1 MIKIGKSIYNNKY
14 FFLLVSLIL
23 SSFAHLFN
31 PTGWPGLY
39 YDEAIYMR
47 RAMHLMNGLGPQEDP
62 SFYDHPYFGQFFLAG
77 IFSLIGFPHIISSQ
91 IGNTTS
97 IEMLYF
103 VPRIIMGLIAIIDT
117 FLIFQISERLYNKKV
132 ALISSVIFG
141 VTPLSWLLRWILL
154 DSILLPFLLL
164 AILLAIIS
172 NNYLKRNERNSGTIL
187 FISSGLSLGLA
198 IFTKIP
204 AFVII
209 PLTGYLIFK
218 NTDRSAKR
226 ISLWLLFVILIPMIW
241 PAYSIINGQFINWVT
256 GVYYQ
261 THRESQPLVNSFQ
274 TILFKDDPVFLILG
288 IAGLIMAVLKKD
300 LVILLWIIPFF
311 LFLYVIGWVSL
322 YHWIPLIPAF
332 SIAIGVMIEEI
343 LKIFQDKKI
352 IKIFFSTFTILLVI
366 GSIDLVGTT
375 SIITR
380 NVNLAHFEAAAHL
393 YSYLSNIKNNSKT
406 NSNANI
412 TVIADP
418 FYLWIAKYIFKLNYD
433 YKPYYNVN
441 SIGNRTILVIDR
453 DLRNI
458 MSKNDELSKKINEIY
473 HSKPSYTVYIA
484 RDPKVAY
491 NVTIIDYPP
500 FITNPKSA
508 VRAIEN
514 NNKVI
519 VAAANSAN
527 H

>member
-1 MIKIGKSIYNNKY
+1 MIKMGKPIDNNKY
-14 FFLLVSLIL
+14 SILVVSLLL

-31 PTGWPGLY
+31 PIGWPGLY
-39 YDEAIYMR
+39 YDEGIYMG

-62 SFYDHPYFGQFFLAG
+62 TFYDHPYFGQFFLAG
-77 IFSLIGFPHIISSQ
+77 IFSLIGFPHIISPQ

-103 VPRIIMGLIAIIDT
+103 APRIIMGLIAIIDT
-117 FLIFQISERLYNKKV
+117 FLIFQISERLYNQKV
-132 ALISSVIFG
+132 ALISSIIFG
-141 VTPLSWLLRWILL
+141 ITPLSWLLRWILL

-164 AILLAIIS
+164 SILLAIIS
-172 NNYLKRNERNSGTIL
+172 NNYLKRNESNSGTLL

-209 PLTGYLIFK
+209 PLIGFLIFK

-226 ISLWLLFVILIPMIW
+226 IRLWLLFVILIPMIW
-241 PAYSIINGQFINWVT
+241 PAYSIINGQFINWVS
-256 GVYYQ
+256 GMYYQ

-274 TILFKDDPVFLILG
+274 TILLKDDPIFLILG
-288 IAGLIMAVLKKD
+288 IAGLIIAVIKRD
-300 LVILLWIIPFF
+300 FVVLLWIIPFF
-311 LFLYVIGWVSL
+311 LFFYVIGWVSL

-332 SIAIGVMIEEI
+332 SIAIGVMIDEI
-343 LKIFQDKKI
+343 LKRFHNKRI
-352 IKIFFSTFTILLVI
+352 IKIFFSTFTILLII

-380 NVNLAHFEAAAHL
+380 NVNFAHFEAAAHL
-393 YSYLSNIKNNSKT
+393 YSYLSIIKNNKT
-406 NSNANI
+406 DSNANV

-441 SIGNRTILVIDR
+441 STGNRIILVVDR

-473 HSKPSYTVYIA
+473 HSKPSHIVYIA
-484 RDPKVAY
+484 WDPKVAY
-491 NVTIIDYPP
+491 NVTIIDYPR
-500 FITNPKSA
+500 FITNPKNT

-514 NNKVI
+514 NNKVF
-519 VAAANSAN
+519 VVANSAN

>member
-1 MIKIGKSIYNNKY
+1 
-14 FFLLVSLIL
+14 
-23 SSFAHLFN
+23 
-31 PTGWPGLY
+31 
-39 YDEAIYMR
+39 MR

-164 AILLAIIS
+164 AILFTIIS

-226 ISLWLLFVILIPMIW
+226 ISLWLLFVIVIPMIW

-288 IAGLIMAVLKKD
+288 IAGLIMAVLKK
-300 LVILLWIIPFF
+300 IL
-311 LFLYVIGWVSL
+311 
-322 YHWIPLIPAF
+322 
-332 SIAIGVMIEEI
+332 
-343 LKIFQDKKI
+343 
-352 IKIFFSTFTILLVI
+352 
-366 GSIDLVGTT
+366 
-375 SIITR
+375 
-380 NVNLAHFEAAAHL
+380 
-393 YSYLSNIKNNSKT
+393 
-406 NSNANI
+406 
-412 TVIADP
+412 
-418 FYLWIAKYIFKLNYD
+418 
-433 YKPYYNVN
+433 
-441 SIGNRTILVIDR
+441 
-453 DLRNI
+453 
-458 MSKNDELSKKINEIY
+458 
-473 HSKPSYTVYIA
+473 
-484 RDPKVAY
+484 
-491 NVTIIDYPP
+491 
-500 FITNPKSA
+500 
-508 VRAIEN
+508 
-514 NNKVI
+514 
-519 VAAANSAN
+519 
-527 H
+527 

>member
-1 MIKIGKSIYNNKY
+1 
-14 FFLLVSLIL
+14 
-23 SSFAHLFN
+23 
-31 PTGWPGLY
+31 
-39 YDEAIYMR
+39 
-47 RAMHLMNGLGPQEDP
+47 
-62 SFYDHPYFGQFFLAG
+62 
-77 IFSLIGFPHIISSQ
+77 
-91 IGNTTS
+91 
-97 IEMLYF
+97 
-103 VPRIIMGLIAIIDT
+103 
-117 FLIFQISERLYNKKV
+117 
-132 ALISSVIFG
+132 
-141 VTPLSWLLRWILL
+141 
-154 DSILLPFLLL
+154 
-164 AILLAIIS
+164 
-172 NNYLKRNERNSGTIL
+172 
-187 FISSGLSLGLA
+187 
-198 IFTKIP
+198 
-204 AFVII
+204 
-209 PLTGYLIFK
+209 
-218 NTDRSAKR
+218 
-226 ISLWLLFVILIPMIW
+226 
-241 PAYSIINGQFINWVT
+241 
-256 GVYYQ
+256 
-261 THRESQPLVNSFQ
+261 
-274 TILFKDDPVFLILG
+274 
-288 IAGLIMAVLKKD
+288 
-300 LVILLWIIPFF
+300 
-311 LFLYVIGWVSL
+311 
-322 YHWIPLIPAF
+322 
-332 SIAIGVMIEEI
+332 MIEEI

-406 NSNANI
+406 NSNANV

-484 RDPKVAY
+484 WDPKVAY

-500 FITNPKSA
+500 FITNPKNT